1 MTRRASAPK
10 GRGGRG
16 GHRNYPKPRV
26 CQEHLVDKLTKYVKK
41 LGTTEAFQLHEYEST
56 SANQAIRVKA
66 LGKLGELILCLLAV
80 DPSAQGL
87 PYTEYKA
94 AMHTVLSAYP
104 EAKPHVGSLDGV
116 AGDIADRFMVIINH
130 VRKMAIG
137 GQADANWDKV
147 LAILP
152 ARSQWLQHLT
162 TARDIIQASHTAHPC
177 PSPPTSPARSAAP
190 SPMEV
195 PGDSYE
201 APPSPEEKASQDSDG
216 YPTYAFMDSK
226 GSSRPEDAGVEAMA
240 AGYAKGRPPR
250 KVPTKKPAG
259 SDAPSITK
267 KTAGSEEPSLSKKPA
282 AAGKTYILEKATAK
296 ILDQKEKK
304 VKKIKTDKATAKTL
318 AETQLNIK
326 IDKASMRL
334 KGPYKGQSYIV
345 HMKPP
350 HLVVAVTR
358 KQQERDKPTAG
369 FHDICEQ
376 IFQKIKKTPSATK
389 KMAIQWRSEL
399 LA

>member
-10 GRGGRG
+10 GGGGRG

-41 LGTTEAFQLHEYEST
+41 VGTCEAFQLHEYEST
-56 SANQAIRVKA
+56 SANNAIRAKS

-87 PYTEYKA
+87 PYTDYKA
-94 AMHTVLSAYP
+94 ALHTVLAAFP
-104 EAKPHVGSLDGV
+104 EAKPKVGSLGEV
-116 AGDIADRFMVIINH
+116 AGDLADRFMVIINH
-130 VRKMAIG
+130 ARKMAIG
-137 GQADANWDKV
+137 GQADVNWNKV
-147 LAILP
+147 LDILP
-152 ARSQWLQHLT
+152 PRSQFLQHLT

-195 PGDSYE
+195 PMDSYE

-250 KVPTKKPAG
+250 KVPKKKPAG

-267 KTAGSEEPSLSKKPA
+267 K
-282 AAGKTYILEKATAK
+282 
-296 ILDQKEKK
+296 
-304 VKKIKTDKATAKTL
+304 
-318 AETQLNIK
+318 QLV
-326 IDKASMRL
+326 R
-334 KGPYKGQSYIV
+334 
-345 HMKPP
+345 
-350 HLVVAVTR
+350 
-358 KQQERDKPTAG
+358 
-369 FHDICEQ
+369 
-376 IFQKIKKTPSATK
+376 
-389 KMAIQWRSEL
+389 RSPVS
-399 LA
+399 